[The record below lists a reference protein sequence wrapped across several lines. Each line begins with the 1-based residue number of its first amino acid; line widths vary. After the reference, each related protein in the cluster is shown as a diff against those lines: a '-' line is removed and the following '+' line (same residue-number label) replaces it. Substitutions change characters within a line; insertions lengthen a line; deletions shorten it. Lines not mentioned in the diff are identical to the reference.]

1 MKEKN
6 DVEVKTKVMNASRRH
21 FCSNQAPSSATA
33 ATATADQEKKKK
45 EIAQSGPM
53 DHTYFLI
60 VTIILSKQFI
70 SFTKSLKA

>member
-1 MKEKN
+1 MAVSLLFPCSESGIFGKMKI
-6 DVEVKTKVMNASRRH
+6 TKVMNASRRH

-60 VTIILSKQFI
+60 VTIILSK
-70 SFTKSLKA
+70 

>member
-1 MKEKN
+1 MEFSVKWKEKSN
-6 DVEVKTKVMNASRRH
+6 DVKVETKVMNASRRH

-60 VTIILSKQFI
+60 VTIILSK
-70 SFTKSLKA
+70 